1 MPTNNQPKSSSGTGT
16 IPKSNLSIRSNQN
29 LNHDNIH
36 LQSQDTLQPGAARLS
51 NNDEYNRTMNI
62 NGRQSTPL
70 IDGNF
75 PFSNSNVQALNNSQ
89 HSHSTI
95 ENSTHPE
102 FDGSNNVVNRVDLSG
117 ELEIDAINPLI
128 LSVSI
133 QIIFSWPSPLFAINL
148 EHLAISIK
156 K

>member
-29 LNHDNIH
+29 LNHDSIH
-36 LQSQDTLQPGAARLS
+36 VQSQGSLQPGVTRLS
-51 NNDEYNRTMNI
+51 NNDENNRTI
-62 NGRQSTPL
+62 NLDGRQSTPL

-75 PFSNSNVQALNNSQ
+75 PFINSNVQALNNSQ
-89 HSHSTI
+89 LSQSVV

-102 FDGSNNVVNRVDLSG
+102 FDDSNNTANPVNLSG
-117 ELEIDAINPLI
+117 ELDIEAINPLI

-133 QIIFSWPSPLFAINL
+133 HILLFSVVRFNL
-148 EHLAISIK
+148 N
-156 K
+156 

>member
-1 MPTNNQPKSSSGTGT
+1 MPTNNEPKSASGTGT
-16 IPKSNLSIRSNQN
+16 IPKSNLSNRSNQN
-29 LNHDNIH
+29 LNHDSIH
-36 LQSQDTLQPGAARLS
+36 EQSQGPLLPGATRLS
-51 NNDEYNRTMNI
+51 NNDENSRVISI

-75 PFSNSNVQALNNSQ
+75 PFNNSNVQALNNSQ
-89 HSHSTI
+89 LSHSII

-102 FDGSNNVVNRVDLSG
+102 FDDSNTTANPVNLSG
-117 ELEIDAINPLI
+117 ELDIEAINPLI

-133 QIIFSWPSPLFAINL
+133 HILLFMVFRFKP
-148 EHLAISIK
+148 HLDISIK

>member
-1 MPTNNQPKSSSGTGT
+1 MPTNNEPKSASGTGT

-29 LNHDNIH
+29 LNHDSIH
-36 LQSQDTLQPGAARLS
+36 EQSQGPLLPGATRLS
-51 NNDEYNRTMNI
+51 NNDENSRVISI

-75 PFSNSNVQALNNSQ
+75 PFNNSNVQALNNSQ
-89 HSHSTI
+89 LSHSII

-102 FDGSNNVVNRVDLSG
+102 FDDSNNVVNRVDLSG

-133 QIIFSWPSPLFAINL
+133 QILLFMTFKSIFN
-148 EHLAISIK
+148 
-156 K
+156 

>member
-36 LQSQDTLQPGAARLS
+36 LQSQDTLQPGAARFS

-75 PFSNSNVQALNNSQ
+75 PFNNSNVQALNNSQ
-89 HSHSTI
+89 LSHSII

-102 FDGSNNVVNRVDLSG
+102 FDDSNTTANPVNLSG
-117 ELEIDAINPLI
+117 ELDIEAINPLI

-133 QIIFSWPSPLFAINL
+133 HILLFMVVRFNL
-148 EHLAISIK
+148 N
-156 K
+156 